1 MELALCPWSLHMPG
15 ATGMLLSLQEVG
27 GGPSV
32 WRSDA
37 QETPGEEPHL
47 QTAGAR
53 RAYGVECRTGGR
65 QIQWLDATEDCFHS
79 QSTPVGKYH
88 MFRKGLNS
96 FLELCLL
103 HKLIAMGSMEGN
115 D

>member
-1 MELALCPWSLHMPG
+1 MSSESTNLVFLIGLVLIYLHG
-15 ATGMLLSLQEVG
+15 VYS
-27 GGPSV
+27 
-32 WRSDA
+32 